1 MNVSNKLDLSVTPIF
16 QRNWAAITAR
26 ENGERKYRYIINTGS
41 SRSSKTFSLID
52 CYDVYARTQ
61 KNKRLTV
68 WRDTKTDCKK
78 TVMNDALKHFKSTN
92 RYVDSRFNK
101 TESIFNYQTG
111 STFEI
116 HGTDDETTVH
126 GLNQDAAWLNEPYKI
141 SKAIFD
147 QIDQRTEDFIIIDWN
162 PRMAHWIEDLSKDKR
177 AIVIHSTVFD
187 NPFCPP
193 EQLIKI
199 LSYQPVK
206 MCSVVIDKLLT
217 EKEANEYDVVINSL
231 QLTEKQI
238 IELSRCKEN
247 EHKKSASEYNW
258 SVYGLG
264 LKAERPNRIFHWEE
278 ISPAEYQQLDVPI
291 YYYSDWGAQDPW
303 AIGEVKYYDGGLYLK
318 EHNYESENTLRAR
331 LTPTELQ
338 QIGLVDEGIVSWM
351 FNKLGIDISRPVVC
365 DPNRIMKIRALRSVG
380 YDYAIAAQKP
390 PGSIIDGI
398 DLLNNLRVY
407 YTSDSPNIKYEQE
420 NYSREVDRY
429 GIVLEEPEDTDN
441 HHMDG
446 VRYVGSFLQ
455 QQGIIRKI

>member
-1 MNVSNKLDLSVTPIF
+1 MNLDVSPIF
-16 QRNWAAITAR
+16 QQNWSAIT
-26 ENGERKYRYIINTGS
+26 ELTDKGERKYRYIINTGS

-52 CYDVYARTQ
+52 CYDIYARTH

-78 TVMNDALKHFKSTN
+78 TVMNDALKHFKSTD
-92 RYVDSRFNK
+92 RYIDNNFNK
-101 TESIFNYQTG
+101 TESIFNYKTG
-111 STFEI
+111 CTFEI

-126 GLNQDAAWLNEPYKI
+126 GLNQDVAWLNEPYKI
-141 SKAIFD
+141 SKAVFD
-147 QIDQRTEDFIIIDWN
+147 QIDQRTEDFVFIDWN

-199 LSYQPVK
+199 QSYQPVK
-206 MCSVVIDKLLT
+206 MCSAVVNKIMT
-217 EKEANEYDVVINSL
+217 EQEANKYNITDNPLSL
-231 QLTEKQI
+231 TSSQLK
-238 IELSRCKEN
+238 ELSRCIEN
-247 EHKKSASEYNW
+247 EYKKSASEYNW

-278 ISPAEYQQLDVPI
+278 IPLSEYLAINSKV
-291 YYYSDWGAQDPW
+291 YNGCDWGAVDPW
-303 AIGEVKYYDGGLYLK
+303 AIGELKYYDGGLYVR
-318 EHNYESENTLRAR
+318 EQNYESENTLRAR
-331 LTPTELQ
+331 LTPTELH
-338 QIGLVDEGIVSWM
+338 QIGLVDEGIVSWL
-351 FNKLGIDISRPVVC
+351 FNKLNIDTGNIVVC
-365 DPNRIMKIRALRSVG
+365 DPNRVTKIRALRASG
-380 YDYAIAAQKP
+380 YDYAIASPKP

-429 GIVLEEPEDTDN
+429 GIVLEEPEDMDN
-441 HHMDG
+441 HHMDWI
-446 VRYVGSFLQ
+446 RYVALFLQ
-455 QQGIIRKI
+455 SQGIIRKI

>member
-1 MNVSNKLDLSVTPIF
+1 MNLDVTPIF
-16 QRNWAAITAR
+16 QRNWEAITAVT
-26 ENGERKYRYIINTGS
+26 ETGERRYRYIINTGS

-52 CYDVYARTQ
+52 CYDVYARSY

-78 TVMNDALKHFKSTN
+78 TVMNDALKHFKSTG
-92 RYVDSRFNK
+92 RYNDSKFNK
-101 TESIFNYQTG
+101 TESIFNYPTG
-111 STFEI
+111 TTFEI

-147 QIDQRTEDFIIIDWN
+147 QIDQRTEDFVIIDWN

-177 AIVIHSTVFD
+177 SIVIHSTVFD
-187 NPFCPP
+187 NPFCPE
-193 EQLIKI
+193 EQKIKI

-206 MCSVVIDKLLT
+206 LCSVVVKKLMT
-217 EKEANEYDVVINSL
+217 EQEANKYDVIENPALLPPSQIN
-231 QLTEKQI
+231 
-238 IELSRCKEN
+238 ELSRCREN
-247 EHKKSASEYNW
+247 EHKRSASEYNW
-258 SVYGLG
+258 SVYGMG

-278 ISPAEYQQLDVPI
+278 ISLADYQAINAKV
-291 YYYSDWGAQDPW
+291 YNGCDWGAVDPW
-303 AIGEVKYYDGGLYLK
+303 AIGEAKYYDGGLYLR
-318 EHNYESENTLRAR
+318 ELNYESENVLRGR

-338 QIGLVDEGIVSWM
+338 QIGVEEEGIVTWM
-351 FNKLGIDISRPVVC
+351 FNKLQVDRNNVVVC
-365 DPNRIMKIRALRSVG
+365 DPNRTSKILALRAAG
-380 YDYAIAAQKP
+380 YDYAIASPKP

-429 GIVLEEPEDTDN
+429 GIVLETPEDVDN
-441 HHMDG
+441 HHMDWT
-446 VRYVGSFLQ
+446 RYVALFLQ
-455 QQGIIRKI
+455 SQGVIRKI